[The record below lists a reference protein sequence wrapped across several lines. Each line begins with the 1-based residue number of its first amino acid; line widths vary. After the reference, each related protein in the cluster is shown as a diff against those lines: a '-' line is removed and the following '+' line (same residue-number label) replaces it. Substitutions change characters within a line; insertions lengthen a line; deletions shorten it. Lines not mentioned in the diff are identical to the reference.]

1 MNRQTKPL
9 KPYHGVIVLLLTA
22 VCVFAVGP
30 ALSSRMGLYG
40 TFFSELLMLGIAV
53 GCTVLFR
60 GNLKYVFPVHK
71 PTFPGLFGTFLFWMG
86 TMGIAIILTMVM
98 TYFFAQ
104 QVLGT
109 SEGLSYAFF
118 SVPALVSI
126 LIVSVTPAI
135 CEEAVFRGVVFNSFW
150 PIGNKWIVIVLTGCI
165 FGAFHGSIWRFLPT
179 AILGIAMAYLL
190 AETGNMVYNMLFHAV
205 NNLLPLVL
213 LFGLQW
219 VTEWVYSTDEAATYT
234 QTSAG
239 GQVYSLAALGI
250 YVAGTGVALLLLY
263 AGNYLIHMG
272 RKGYE
277 GKLFGG
283 RRKKHL
289 YILIGVAAGCFVL
302 GCLLVIAAA
311 AAGTIGR
318 MMH

>member
-86 TMGIAIILTMVM
+86 TMGIAMILTMVM
-98 TYFFAQ
+98 TYFFPQ

-126 LIVSVTPAI
+126 LIVSVRRPSVRRRSSGA
-135 CEEAVFRGVVFNSFW
+135 W
-150 PIGNKWIVIVLTGCI
+150 YLTASGR
-165 FGAFHGSIWRFLPT
+165 S
-179 AILGIAMAYLL
+179 
-190 AETGNMVYNMLFHAV
+190 ETS
-205 NNLLPLVL
+205 
-213 LFGLQW
+213 GL
-219 VTEWVYSTDEAATYT
+219 
-234 QTSAG
+234 
-239 GQVYSLAALGI
+239 SL
-250 YVAGTGVALLLLY
+250 
-263 AGNYLIHMG
+263 
-272 RKGYE
+272 
-277 GKLFGG
+277 
-283 RRKKHL
+283 
-289 YILIGVAAGCFVL
+289 C
-302 GCLLVIAAA
+302 
-311 AAGTIGR
+311 
-318 MMH
+318 